1 MLFKSSSY
9 YSFLASSGRQRSDLE
24 IRRERSVVKKLA
36 SSTSDPKIQLR
47 QGRRHISNSKK
58 IKKQDRFLSLSPKQ
72 HSSTRKA
79 RTAKALQKQPKFS
92 CFNKEQIQVSLV
104 ITCVVNLN
112 FEIIQ
117 ISPTPLNV
125 SN

>member
-1 MLFKSSSY
+1 MVSVLFKSPSY

-47 QGRRHISNSKK
+47 QGNRKISINKK
-58 IKKQDRFLSLSPKQ
+58 MNKNNQILSLSPKR
-72 HSSTRKA
+72 HSATRKA

-92 CFNKEQIQVSLV
+92 CFNKEQIQVSLL
-104 ITCVVNLN
+104 ITGVVSL
-112 FEIIQ
+112 
-117 ISPTPLNV
+117 SC
-125 SN
+125 